1 MFDIMQPLSV
11 TSIIGCRSWRAWT
24 FHTLQCQQR
33 SLVTFLRTHLMTLFA
48 YSLNGKHHTAF
59 FFRELV
65 GGIRMKQAGQ
75 GLLERQYA
83 LGLTGPIT
91 DDGDSRYENY
101 FLLRCGRSTVW
112 IGGNREPKTECDA
125 HSLPHHKRAAPQQ
138 WDMLY
143 VFQSDLNTTRLEL
156 FYK

>member
-1 MFDIMQPLSV
+1 
-11 TSIIGCRSWRAWT
+11 
-24 FHTLQCQQR
+24 
-33 SLVTFLRTHLMTLFA
+33 MTLFA

-59 FFRELV
+59 FFRERV

-101 FLLRCGRSTVW
+101 FLLRCGRSTV
-112 IGGNREPKTECDA
+112 
-125 HSLPHHKRAAPQQ
+125 
-138 WDMLY
+138 
-143 VFQSDLNTTRLEL
+143 
-156 FYK
+156 